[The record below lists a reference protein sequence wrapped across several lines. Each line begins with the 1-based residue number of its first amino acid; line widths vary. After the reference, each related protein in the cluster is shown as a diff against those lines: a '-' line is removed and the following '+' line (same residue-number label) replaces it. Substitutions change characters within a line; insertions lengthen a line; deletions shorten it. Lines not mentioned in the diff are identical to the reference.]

1 MQWILKKSSIWG
13 VFLGV
18 TLLVGI
24 MPMMCRRGGLFG
36 HRGRRAGPARPVDRA
51 TAERLY
57 RTYCADCHGVNGDGQ
72 GRFADR
78 FRTRPTD
85 FRAGVYK
92 FKRTPTGQPPADAD
106 IFRTLTIGVR
116 GTGMVPQLHL
126 SEAERWGLVRYLKRL
141 SPVFAETQQPVQPL
155 SLPPRPNLSTRELLR
170 IGREWYTK
178 AGCVQC
184 HGPEGRGD
192 GPAVPNLKDRRGFPV
207 VMPDLTLVP
216 YKQGE
221 NVEAIAWT
229 ILTGRDGTPMPS
241 YANALT
247 PEQLWGIATYVRSLQ
262 RGRKPA
268 GMMGLIGEEILA
280 MRIDMEAVHAWRM
293 GGMPMMRMRRS
304 PRE

>member
-1 MQWILKKSSIWG
+1 MRRITHRWGVLG

-18 TLLVGI
+18 TLLLGS
-24 MPMMCRRGGLFG
+24 MPMMCRRGGRMG
-36 HRGRRAGPARPVDRA
+36 HRGSTREATRPVDRA

-57 RTYCADCHGVNGDGQ
+57 QTYCADCHGVNGDGR

-92 FKRTPTGQPPADAD
+92 FKRTPTGQPPTDAD

-126 SEAERWGLVRYLKRL
+126 SEAERWGLVRYLKSL
-141 SPVFAETQQPVQPL
+141 SPVFAEVKQPVRPL
-155 SLPPRPNLSTRELLR
+155 TLPPKPDLPTGELLR

-178 AGCVQC
+178 GGCVQC

-192 GPAVPNLKDRRGFPV
+192 GPAAPNLKDRRGFPV
-207 VMPDLTLVP
+207 VMPDLSLVP
-216 YKQGE
+216 YKQGG
-221 NVEAIAWT
+221 NVEAIARV

-241 YANALT
+241 YAGALT
-247 PEQLWGIATYVRSLQ
+247 PEQVWGIATYVRSLQ

-293 GGMPMMRMRRS
+293 RGMPMMRMRRG